1 MTTSRTPRRHRHRNV
16 RADARRRVG
25 VNSAPTREDG
35 ACRAPVTSPQSPSGS
50 TSRAAWELRE
60 RTPPANLLDFLDR
73 VHARCVEEWPKAM
86 RSVLLLFGLATCI
99 GLVLVAIGL
108 AIGSVGWVSTGA
120 VGLVGGGGWFLL
132 RGGYR
137 LVQRRKAAEPGRGRL
152 KAGASLRDRAG

>member
-25 VNSAPTREDG
+25 VNSAPTRDDG
-35 ACRAPVTSPQSPSGS
+35 ACRAPVTSPPTSLQSPSGS

-73 VHARCVEEWPKAM
+73 VHARCVEDWPKAM

-120 VGLVGGGGWFLL
+120 VCLVGGGGWFLL

-137 LVQRRKAAEPGRGRL
+137 LVQRRRQRNRGEIC
-152 KAGASLRDRAG
+152 

>member
-25 VNSAPTREDG
+25 VNSAQTRDDG
-35 ACRAPVTSPQSPSGS
+35 ACRAPVTAPPTSPQSPSES

-73 VHARCVEEWPKAM
+73 VHTRCVEDWPKAM
-86 RSVLLLFGLATCI
+86 RSVLLLLGLATCV

-108 AIGSVGWVSTGA
+108 D
-120 VGLVGGGGWFLL
+120 
-132 RGGYR
+132 
-137 LVQRRKAAEPGRGRL
+137 
-152 KAGASLRDRAG
+152 DR